1 MCVCNK
7 RMYVYIYIYIYIFHI
22 YSPICTDI
30 YVYTYLSWRIE
41 LLFSVLDIDD
51 SQTLSFKELQ
61 IGLRKLKVHITHLK
75 HIRNT
80 LSFNELQIA
89 QLSGIDKDKV
99 HIRNTLATHP

>member
-1 MCVCNK
+1 
-7 RMYVYIYIYIYIFHI
+7 MYVYIYIYIYIYI
-22 YSPICTDI
+22 PYTCTDI
-30 YVYTYLSWRIE
+30 YRYVYMYLSWRIE
-41 LLFSVLDIDD
+41 LLFSVLDSDH

-61 IGLRKLKVHITHLK
+61 ICLLKLKVHITHLK